1 MKAVVLAVALARARA
16 VVGDEDNHGNTDG
29 RGSDNNQLISP
40 AEEKMAAA
48 MVLAMETAMV
58 T

>member
-16 VVGDEDNHGNTDG
+16 VVGDKDNHGNIDG
-29 RGSDNNQLISP
+29 GGADNNQLISS

-48 MVLAMETAMV
+48 MMSAMET
-58 T
+58 